1 MKRGGIFAALLAAGC
16 MTVPNAAA
24 LADIPINGE
33 RIFPESI
40 TSDAQGNIYHGSNN
54 GTIYRVLEGSPSSQ
68 PWILPS
74 ETNGLTSVFGVFADD
89 NRGLLWAC
97 NNPGFGGPPK
107 PGARSSLKSFDIVNG
122 ELIGSYDFPEGQAAC
137 NDIALRGLATTFAT
151 ETSGGR
157 IFKLEPGGTK
167 LDLYAESPDLV
178 GIDGIAFG
186 DDGKMY
192 INNVRKNTVQRV
204 DQAADGSFA
213 GLTTLT
219 LSEPVNGPDGL
230 RSIGGNRFLQAE
242 GPGGRVAL
250 LEIEGDTVKVTPIK
264 TGLESSPAVT
274 RVGNIGY
281 ATEGKI
287 GYLFDPALRDK
298 DPGQF
303 IIRSFPLPEGL

>member
-1 MKRGGIFAALLAAGC
+1 MRRGGIFAALMVAGC
-16 MTVPNAAA
+16 MTVPSSPA

-40 TSDAQGNIYHGSNN
+40 TSDEIGNLYHGSNN
-54 GTIYRVLEGSPSSQ
+54 GTIYRVQEGSASSQ

-74 ETNGLTSVFGVFADD
+74 EANGLTSVFGVFADD
-89 NRGLLWAC
+89 NRGLLWVC

-107 PGARSSLKSFDIVNG
+107 PGAKSSLKSFDIVNG
-122 ELIGSYDFPEGQAAC
+122 ELMGSYDFPEGPAAC
-137 NDIALRGLATTFAT
+137 NDIALRGLATTFAS

-157 IFKLEPGGTK
+157 IFKLEPGGK
-167 LDLYAESPDLV
+167 QLELYAQSPDLV

-230 RSIGGNRFLQAE
+230 RSIGGNKFLQAE

-250 LEIEGDTVKVTPIK
+250 LEIDGDNVKVTPIK

-274 RVGNIGY
+274 RVGNTGY

-287 GYLFDPALRDK
+287 NFLFDPALRDK